1 MDRTTRNLKQLAL
14 ATSLLLAFAAAS
26 GLQAQ
31 QDASKAQNPPE
42 PRPLAE
48 GQRGRWPAEEPGSRL
63 MGTITTV
70 GVDRFEI
77 KGRDGTA
84 QTVMVNAQTHYRQNK
99 KDIQLEDLKAGD
111 RVFVRGETNDNKEF
125 VAAAV
130 TRITDEDVQRM
141 QQMQGH
147 RAFGE
152 ITAIQG
158 NQLKIRNRRQG
169 EKTVVV
175 NDQTTFTKDGAT
187 IALKDLKLGDRILAV
202 GDEANGQFAATK
214 VMTGQLQPGPG
225 QWSPNDQTH

>member
-1 MDRTTRNLKQLAL
+1 MGRTTRNLKQLAL
-14 ATSLLLAFAAAS
+14 ATSLVLAFSAAS
-26 GLQAQ
+26 GLLAQ
-31 QDASKAQNPPE
+31 HDSSKAQNPPE
-42 PRPLAE
+42 SRPPAE
-48 GQRGRWPAEEPGSRL
+48 GQPGRGPTEEPGSRR

-84 QTVMVNAQTHYRQNK
+84 ETVMVNAQTHYRQNQ

-111 RVFVRGETNDNKEF
+111 RVFVRGEANDNKEF
-125 VAAAV
+125 VAAVV

-152 ITAIQG
+152 IVAIEG

-187 IALKDLKLGDRILAV
+187 ITLKDLKVGDRIFAV
-202 GDEANGQFAATK
+202 GDEANGQFAATR
-214 VMTGQLQPGPG
+214 VMTGQLHGPG
-225 QWSPNDQTH
+225 QWQPNDENH

>member
-1 MDRTTRNLKQLAL
+1 MERTTKNLKQLAL
-14 ATSLLLAFAAAS
+14 ATSLVLALSAAS
-26 GLQAQ
+26 GLLAQ
-31 QDASKAQNPPE
+31 QDSSKAQNSAE
-42 PRPLAE
+42 PRPPAE
-48 GQRGRWPAEEPGSRL
+48 GQPGRESTEQPGSRR

-84 QTVMVNAQTHYRQNK
+84 QTVMVNGQTHYRQNQ

-152 ITAIQG
+152 IVAVEG

-175 NDQTTFTKDGAT
+175 NDQTTFTKDGAAIT
-187 IALKDLKLGDRILAV
+187 LKDLKLGDRILAV
-202 GDEANGQFAATK
+202 GDEANGQFAATR
-214 VMTGQLQPGPG
+214 VMTGQLRGPG
-225 QWSPNDQTH
+225 QWRQNDETH

>member
-1 MDRTTRNLKQLAL
+1 
-14 ATSLLLAFAAAS
+14 
-26 GLQAQ
+26 
-31 QDASKAQNPPE
+31 
-42 PRPLAE
+42 
-48 GQRGRWPAEEPGSRL
+48 

-77 KGRDGTA
+77 KGRDGAA
-84 QTVMVNAQTHYRQNK
+84 QTVMVNPQTHYRQDQ

-125 VAAAV
+125 VASAV
-130 TRITDEDVQRM
+130 TRITDEDIQRM

-152 ITAIQG
+152 ITAIEG

-175 NDQTTFTKDGAT
+175 NDQTTFMKDGAAIT
-187 IALKDLKLGDRILAV
+187 LKDLKVGDRILAE
-202 GDEANGQFAATK
+202 GDDANGQFTATR
-214 VMTGQLQPGPG
+214 VTTGQLRGPG
-225 QWSPNDQTH
+225 QWRPNDETH